1 MDRTPFS
8 PLSQEYSTPDRR
20 RTLTEQLFSGWFRS
34 LVPALAESLFVAW
47 WMLFLLELYRPGLV
61 STVWDLNLLLFFALV
76 FLVVG
81 LLVGSRT
88 GKVHSLV
95 AIISAILVALYL
107 WQLLGNSW
115 WALIAILAGVVVFFM
130 FKYTYHD

>member
-1 MDRTPFS
+1 
-8 PLSQEYSTPDRR
+8 
-20 RTLTEQLFSGWFRS
+20 
-34 LVPALAESLFVAW
+34 
-47 WMLFLLELYRPGLV
+47 MLFLLELYRPGLV